1 MAVVSVVSYK
11 GGVGKTT
18 TAVHLAALLSARGA
32 VALVD
37 GDPNHSSA
45 LWAGRGELPFE
56 VVTFEKML
64 RARGFDHIVVDS
76 AARPNGDELKDL
88 AESSDVMVIPSNP
101 EGMSIDALSQTCK
114 TLEGLGEIPYR
125 ALLTM
130 VPPAPSREGSDA
142 RAFLEQS
149 GVPLFA
155 GQVRQSAAFRT
166 ASTSGVLVYQVR
178 SSSAKNCWMDYE
190 GVGRELWTLLES
202 R

>member
-18 TAVHLAALLSARGA
+18 TAVHLAALFSAQGA

-56 VVTFEKML
+56 VVTFEKLL

-76 AARPNGDELKDL
+76 AARPNGDELRDL
-88 AESSDVMVIPSNP
+88 AESSDVMVIPTNP

-114 TLEGLGEIPYR
+114 TLATLGKTPYR

-130 VPPAPSREGSDA
+130 VPAAPSKEGIEA
-142 RAFLEQS
+142 RAFLEGS
-149 GVPLFA
+149 GIPLFT

-166 ASTSGVLVYQVR
+166 ASTTGVLVHQVR

-190 GVGRELWTLLES
+190 SIGRELWTLLEG